1 MNLEHVSVESH
12 KGRHQHCPPPV
23 NQSTTFPYKDIEA
36 SCQLRST
43 RADIDQILTKL
54 SHKGLFAKEHVKAY
68 LYDLHRRNCRPS
80 TIRTNSCSIILFLAF
95 LKDLGKD
102 QLEMITREDISAFIE
117 GEQDRA
123 LKPNTVNTRLRALY
137 AFFNFLIQ
145 RDVLHPDL
153 LKRKMRIRLPD
164 ALPRAIDPED
174 IKQLLAVLKK
184 PRDRALILMLLR
196 TGMRIGEL
204 LATRMDDVLLGERK
218 ILIFEAEKNRVGR
231 VVYLSDDALE
241 ALGAWLRMRETNK
254 AFLFYSQAK
263 QTMSYTTAR
272 SMFFRYLLKARLTH
286 KGYSLHCLRHTFA
299 TELLNAGMRLECLQV
314 LLGHQSLQMTRRYAR
329 LSDRT
334 RQEEYFRAMAVIERE
349 HNDGH
354 HPLDHRLQALL
365 EAEEL
370 LGPHGE
376 ELPEHP

>member
-12 KGRHQHCPPPV
+12 KGGRQHCPPPA
-23 NQSTTFPYKDIEA
+23 NQSTTFPYKDIKA

-43 RADIDQILTKL
+43 KAGIDQILAKL

-68 LYDLHRRNCRPS
+68 LYDLHRRNCRSS

-102 QLEMITREDISAFIE
+102 QLEMITREDISVFIE

-145 RDVLHPDL
+145 QDVLHPDL

-204 LATRMDDVLLGERK
+204 LKTKVQDLNFREQCIA
-218 ILIFEAEKNRVGR
+218 IFEAQKNRVGR
-231 VVYLSDDALE
+231 VVYFSTDARV
-241 ALGAWLRMRETNK
+241 AIKKWLKLKNPQTDY
-254 AFLFYSQAK
+254 LFYGHRGRPLCYEA
-263 QTMSYTTAR
+263 AR
-272 SMFFRYLLKARLTH
+272 EVFKKYLDKAQLSH
-286 KGYSLHCLRHTFA
+286 KPYSLHCLRHTFA
-299 TELLNAGMRLECLQV
+299 SEMLNGGMSLQSLQE
-314 LLGHQSLQMTRRYAR
+314 LLGHSDIEMTRRYAR
-329 LSDRT
+329 LTDNT
-334 RQEEYFRAMAVIERE
+334 RREEYYKAMQIIERGDI
-349 HNDGH
+349 NGH
-354 HPLDHRLQALL
+354 YRFDH
-365 EAEEL
+365 
-370 LGPHGE
+370 
-376 ELPEHP
+376 